1 MHPVQL
7 KHPHTAAQQVIGKRL
22 PRPPIEVGLVPHWL
36 IVDGAQP
43 AIPENA
49 PLERLRTRKRQRGGA
64 PGAAAAA
71 ATTTMP
77 TVAAGAGRQP
87 AGGEAQ
93 ADGSVVRV
101 PVKHVLSQ
109 VPLPA
114 VCHLHAAEMV
124 SMGFA
129 AASLLSST

>member
-1 MHPVQL
+1 M
-7 KHPHTAAQQVIGKRL
+7 
-22 PRPPIEVGLVPHWL
+22 PHWL
-36 IVDGAQP
+36 VVDGAQP

-49 PLERLRTRKRQRGGA
+49 PLERPRTRKRQRGGA
-64 PGAAAAA
+64 PGTATAA
-71 ATTTMP
+71 ATATMP
-77 TVAAGAGRQP
+77 AVVGRQP

-114 VCHLHAAEMV
+114 VCHLHAAETF
-124 SMGFA
+124 SIRFT
-129 AASLLSST
+129 AASILSST